1 MKVSYSFIIILS
13 LAISITCHLKW
24 RESNHHLEYNFEHF
38 KSEFNKKYHS
48 EEEHKIRELIFNH
61 NLQKIR
67 QHNSNPHRKW
77 KAGVNHLTDRIPSEL
92 DSLKGYNRD
101 IAFYTHKFSTF
112 KPSKDFLQNL
122 PSEVDWR
129 KEGKVTPV
137 KNQGSCGS
145 CWTFSVTAALESH
158 VAIQKNKSVILSEQQ
173 LVDCVQNPHKCGG
186 TGGCSGATQELG
198 FEYVTKNGLA
208 LESDYKYFAKQSTC
222 KESKVKPA
230 VKFDSFVKLP
240 ENDYNSLLQTLA
252 TVGPV
257 AVSVAADQWSFYES
271 GIFDGDGDCG
281 YVINHAVTAVGYGTD
296 KNGNNY
302 WIVRNSWGESWG
314 ENGYIRVAREKS
326 AAEVKCGIDK
336 DPSSGSGCEGGP
348 SEIKVCGVCGILS
361 DSSYPVGANI
371 VGDEY

>member
-1 MKVSYSFIIILS
+1 M
-13 LAISITCHLKW
+13 
-24 RESNHHLEYNFEHF
+24 
-38 KSEFNKKYHS
+38 
-48 EEEHKIRELIFNH
+48 
-61 NLQKIR
+61 
-67 QHNSNPHRKW
+67 
-77 KAGVNHLTDRIPSEL
+77 
-92 DSLKGYNRD
+92 
-101 IAFYTHKFSTF
+101 
-112 KPSKDFLQNL
+112 
-122 PSEVDWR
+122 
-129 KEGKVTPV
+129 
-137 KNQGSCGS
+137 
-145 CWTFSVTAALESH
+145 
-158 VAIQKNKSVILSEQQ
+158 
-173 LVDCVQNPHKCGG
+173 
-186 TGGCSGATQELG
+186 
-198 FEYVTKNGLA
+198 
-208 LESDYKYFAKQSTC
+208 
-222 KESKVKPA
+222 
-230 VKFDSFVKLP
+230 
-240 ENDYNSLLQTLA
+240 
-252 TVGPV
+252 